1 MYDSDLFL
9 SSQKTIENSLGF
21 RQLFKALPAQTE
33 LSVSLDGRIPCAL
46 TFHDP
51 VTHLEPRAAKHG
63 SDFEL
68 TLFPESIRRLSEKS
82 PDDLITLVSEL
93 TRLVLAGHA
102 KIKLQTSLPEL
113 YKKGYSE
120 SLKALAPE
128 VQNELSK
135 LSFVLMSQ
143 AHQAVEKIKR
153 LLSR

>member
-1 MYDSDLFL
+1 MYDSDLYL
-9 SSQKTIENSLGF
+9 SSQKAIENSLGF

-33 LSVSLDGRIPCAL
+33 IAVSLDGRIPCAL

-51 VTHLEPRAAKHG
+51 VTHLEARPAVAE
-63 SDFEL
+63 SDFQL

-82 PDDLITLVSEL
+82 PDDLMTLVSEL
-93 TRLVLAGHA
+93 TRLILAGHA
-102 KIKLQTSLPEL
+102 RIHLQTSLPEL
-113 YKKGYSE
+113 YKKGYVE

-135 LSFVLMSQ
+135 LSFVLISQ
-143 AHQAVEKIKR
+143 AHQAVEKVKR

>member
-21 RQLFKALPAQTE
+21 RQLFKALPPKTE
-33 LSVSLDGRIPCAL
+33 IAVNLDGRIPCAL

-51 VTHLEPRAAKHG
+51 VTHLEPRTANAE
-63 SDFEL
+63 SDFEI

-82 PDDLITLVSEL
+82 PDDLFTLVSEIS
-93 TRLVLAGHA
+93 RLVLAGHA
-102 KIKLQTSLPEL
+102 RIRLQTSIPDL
-113 YKKGYSE
+113 YKKGYVE
-120 SLKALAPE
+120 SLKSLAPE

-135 LSFVLMSQ
+135 LSFVLISQ
-143 AHQAVEKIKR
+143 AHQAVEKVKR